1 MHSATL
7 EVEDAD
13 MVTSLDKMIAL
24 LEDPTHFG
32 PLPACK
38 TAVDKIREVGSGS
51 ENYPLEICF
60 YRRPK

>member
-38 TAVDKIREVGSGS
+38 TAADKIREVGNGS
-51 ENYPLEICF
+51 
-60 YRRPK
+60 